1 MNKTSGGLALQLSR
15 NLYYV
20 IILIFFF
27 GPISWLILASI
38 NSDPSST
45 WALPDQ
51 PTLEHYLNLIGESD
65 LLLWLRNSFTL
76 AIGTMVLTVVLA
88 TLAAYPL
95 SRVAF
100 PGKQAFMYALL
111 LARVMPITAVI
122 IPIFSLAVQLNLV
135 NTFGGAILIL
145 SAMQLPISLWI
156 MKGFV
161 DSIPIELEES
171 AWLDGCT
178 RLTGLMRIAFP
189 LMAPGVAVTGPFAFL
204 AAWGDFLIPLIIL
217 RSPNTFP
224 IAMGLYRAFGD
235 QGSVNF
241 GFLTAL
247 SVIYS
252 VPSILLY
259 LFARQYLVKGMTA
272 GGVKM

>member
-1 MNKTSGGLALQLSR
+1 MIKTSSSPALRLSR
-15 NLYYV
+15 SFYFL
-20 IILIFFF
+20 IIFLFFF
-27 GPISWLILASI
+27 GPISWLVLASI
-38 NSDPSST
+38 SSRPSSA
-45 WALPDQ
+45 WAIPDQ
-51 PTLEHYLNLIGESD
+51 PTLEHYLRLIAASD

-76 AIGTMVLTVVLA
+76 AIGTMVLTVLLS

-95 SRVAF
+95 SRVNF

-122 IPIFSLAVQLNLV
+122 IPIFSLAVQFNLV
-135 NTFGGAILIL
+135 NTFIGAILIL

-178 RLTGLMRIAFP
+178 RLSGLFRIAFP
-189 LMAPGVAVTGPFAFL
+189 LMAPGVAVTGLFAFL

-217 RSPNTFP
+217 RSPTTFP
-224 IAMGLYRAFGD
+224 ISMGLYRAFGN
-235 QGSVNF
+235 QGSVDF

-252 VPSILLY
+252 IPSILLY

-272 GGVKM
+272 GSVKM

>member
-1 MNKTSGGLALQLSR
+1 MKKSSSPLAVRLSEYAFY
-15 NLYYV
+15 LPV
-20 IILIFFF
+20 LVFFF
-27 GPISWLILASI
+27 GPISWLLLASI
-38 NSDPSST
+38 NSDPSSA
-45 WALPDQ
+45 WQIPVEV
-51 PTLEHYLNLIGESD
+51 TLNNYVQLITESD
-65 LLLWLRNSFTL
+65 LLLWMGNSMTL
-76 AIGTMVLTVVLA
+76 AIGTMAVTVVLS

-95 SRVAF
+95 SRVPF
-100 PGKQAFMYALL
+100 PGKAVFMYALL

-122 IPIFSLAVQLNLV
+122 IPIFSLAVQLSLV
-135 NTFGGAILIL
+135 NTFAGAILIL

-156 MKGFV
+156 MKNFV
-161 DSIPIELEES
+161 DSIPVELEES
-171 AWLDGCT
+171 AWLDGCN
-178 RLTGLMRIAFP
+178 RLTGLIRIVFP
-189 LMAPGVAVTGPFAFL
+189 LMSPGVAVTGLFAFL

-247 SVIYS
+247 SVLYS
-252 VPSILLY
+252 VPSIALY